1 MDNLLFLIG
10 HLKKLLFDKEL
21 TQEEYEEIFN
31 NNKKEFIEAY
41 AQFKVFRNDYENYRD
56 DQSGYDKKAKYP
68 WGYKGKFESLELYLW
83 SFATGRFRTSKI
95 PSVAWDQAYR
105 DIEYSLDY
113 YYKVKRPALKRLEE
127 R

>member
-10 HLKKLLFDKEL
+10 QLKKLLFDKEL

-31 NNKKEFIEAY
+31 NNKNEFIEAY
-41 AQFKVFRNDYENYRD
+41 AQFKVFRNDYEKYRD

-68 WGYKGKFESLELYLW
+68 WGYKGRFESLERYLW
-83 SFATGRFRTSKI
+83 RFATGNFRTSGI
-95 PSVAWDQAYR
+95 PPIAWDEAYR

-113 YYKVKRPALKRLEE
+113 YYKVKRPALKRLAE